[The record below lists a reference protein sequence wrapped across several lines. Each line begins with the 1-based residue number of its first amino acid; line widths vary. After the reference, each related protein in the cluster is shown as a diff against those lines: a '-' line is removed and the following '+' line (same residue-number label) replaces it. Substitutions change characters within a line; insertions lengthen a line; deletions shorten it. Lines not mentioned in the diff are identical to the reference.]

1 MCVAFNMARKLY
13 RNYIYFEFFQI
24 TRLFEIRNVFKMSL
38 IEIFARLNYE
48 QYNPSIL
55 SDRLPRPGPEFGHPA
70 LRTDRGPGR
79 PVFPGEE
86 GRTLRR
92 TIDKELKVKCR
103 TKLRRKYF
111 TANKQSLLVTS
122 SHGLVVMA
130 DSSRSRGCGF
140 KPRHPI
146 LDGCKQS

>member
-1 MCVAFNMARKLY
+1 
-13 RNYIYFEFFQI
+13 
-24 TRLFEIRNVFKMSL
+24 MSL
-38 IEIFARLNYE
+38 KEIFARLNYI

-55 SDRLPRPGPEFGHPA
+55 FFCWSDRLPRPGPEFGHPA

-92 TIDKELKVKCR
+92 TIDKELKVKCG

-111 TANKQSLLVTS
+111 TANKQSSLV
-122 SHGLVVMA
+122 
-130 DSSRSRGCGF
+130 DE
-140 KPRHPI
+140 
-146 LDGCKQS
+146 